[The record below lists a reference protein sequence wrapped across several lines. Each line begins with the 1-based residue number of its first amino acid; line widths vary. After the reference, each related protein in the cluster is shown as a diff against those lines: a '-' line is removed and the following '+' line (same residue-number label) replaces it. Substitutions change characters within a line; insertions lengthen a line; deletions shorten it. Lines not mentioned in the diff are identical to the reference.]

1 MDEFLQ
7 KLQDKGREE
16 GIETGEERGVKKTLR
31 SVIFNLLAK
40 GFPLETIAELVSLSL
55 AEVQALAAEAAAK
68 S

>member
-1 MDEFLQ
+1 MDAFLK
-7 KLQDKGREE
+7 KLQDEGRKEGREE
-16 GIETGEERGVKKTLR
+16 GRKKTQR

-55 AEVQALAAEAAAK
+55 AEVQALIAEAAAAK